1 MAARKEIK
9 TYNNGGS
16 GLPAY
21 RVDGISYHG
30 DQDDG
35 AEDMGS
41 L

>member
-1 MAARKEIK
+1 MAAREAIK
-9 TYNNGGS
+9 TYHNRGS
-16 GLPAY
+16 GLPDY
-21 RVDGISYHG
+21 GVDGISYHG